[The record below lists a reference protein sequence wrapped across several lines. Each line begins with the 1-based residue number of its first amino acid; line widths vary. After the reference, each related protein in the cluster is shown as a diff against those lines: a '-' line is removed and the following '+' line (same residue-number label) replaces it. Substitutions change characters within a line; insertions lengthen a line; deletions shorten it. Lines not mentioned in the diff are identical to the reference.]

1 MNFCEFH
8 YETKRRSQIAMKDG
22 TQVVYAAVAI
32 VNELHEWIES
42 VERDM
47 PQLHTEHEAGDVLFY
62 ISMLM
67 HDCNIDPVE
76 LVDAIRGWV
85 MAIEEDDPRFA
96 SLGEL
101 AEVSGHLDIGASINV
116 LGRLCDAAKK
126 IVRDQNGVAADPHRA
141 NLITCL
147 ADVFG
152 ILALRTIDMDRVG
165 RLCLEK
171 ISNKVWDADLPKKW
185 GG

>member
-1 MNFCEFH
+1 MNFFEFH
-8 YETKRRSQIAMKDG
+8 YETARRSQILMKDG

-32 VNELHEWIES
+32 VNELHEWIEAG
-42 VERDM
+42 EKNM
-47 PQLHTEHEAGDVLFY
+47 PDLHLNHEAGDVLFY
-62 ISMLM
+62 VSMMM
-67 HDCNIDPVE
+67 HDCNIDPE
-76 LVDAIRGWV
+76 EFVDAVRGWV
-85 MAIEEDDPRFA
+85 MAVEDDDPKLA
-96 SLGEL
+96 TLGEL
-101 AEVSGHLDIGASINV
+101 SEQATHLNISEALKV

-126 IVRDQNGVAADPHRA
+126 IVRDQDGVAVDPHRS

-152 ILALRTIDMDRVG
+152 ILALHTADMDQVG

-171 ISNKVWDADLPKKW
+171 VSNKVWDNELPKKW

>member
-1 MNFCEFH
+1 MNYCEFH
-8 YETKRRSQIAMKDG
+8 YETARRSQILMKDG

-32 VNELHEWIES
+32 VNEMHEWVES
-42 VERDM
+42 LDKNM
-47 PQLHTEHEAGDVLFY
+47 PQIHRDYEAGDVLFY
-62 ISMLM
+62 ISMMM
-67 HDCNIDPVE
+67 HDCNIDPTEV
-76 LVDAIRGWV
+76 VDALRGWV
-85 MAIEEDDPRFA
+85 MAVEEDDPRLA

-101 AEVSGHLDIGASINV
+101 AKQCNHLSVGETFDV

-126 IVRDQNGVAADPHRA
+126 IVRDQGGVAAEPHRS

-147 ADVFG
+147 ADLFR
-152 ILALRTIDMDRVG
+152 ILALRTVDMDRAG

-171 ISNKVWDADLPKKW
+171 VSNKVWDNELPKKW